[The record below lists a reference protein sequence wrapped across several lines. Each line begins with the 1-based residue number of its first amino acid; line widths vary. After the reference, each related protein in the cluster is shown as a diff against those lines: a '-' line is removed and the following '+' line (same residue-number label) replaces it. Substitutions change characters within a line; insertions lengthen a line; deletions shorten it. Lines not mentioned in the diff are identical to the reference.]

1 MDSINDIPALR
12 IICSSF
18 RRLLRLIRHFFK
30 KHRRLHHINRQ
41 QFKINFSNL
50 TK

>member
-1 MDSINDIPALR
+1 MILINDIPILR

-18 RRLLRLIRHFFK
+18 RRLLRLIWYFFK
-30 KHRRLHHINRQ
+30 KHRRLHHINRH